1 MASGPSPHTDGLR
14 CSERWRPALGG
25 VFPALL
31 ESLKKHFT
39 AHLDWQRKS
48 TGQVLDIKMLL
59 SFFMFTLDCVGFP
72 SIGYAV
78 AKYQRILP
86 IQEIIHLAFDGIL
99 K

>member
-1 MASGPSPHTDGLR
+1 
-14 CSERWRPALGG
+14 
-25 VFPALL
+25 
-31 ESLKKHFT
+31 
-39 AHLDWQRKS
+39 
-48 TGQVLDIKMLL
+48 
-59 SFFMFTLDCVGFP
+59 MFTLDCVGFP